1 MRIDEFASAEEQL
14 ALWKLVSD
22 NVWSAIA
29 MQAEQERR
37 AKAEKAAR
45 SKPKRGKRK
54 SSPKAPKPAAPKSA
68 TPAKPNAADTDSK
81 TQQQAAV
88 AQQPVNPASVQ
99 PRGPYGATAVQPR
112 APIQPIAP
120 VTTSAATPQ
129 VQQPVPKQQKPRIM
143 ARAGG
148 MTV

>member
-22 NVWSAIA
+22 NVWNAIA
-29 MQAEQERR
+29 TQAEQERR
-37 AKAEKAAR
+37 ARAEKAAR

-54 SSPKAPKPAAPKSA
+54 SSPTAAKPAPPKSP
-68 TPAKPNAADTDSK
+68 TPTKPAADTDSK
-81 TQQQAAV
+81 VQQQATM
-88 AQQPVNPASVQ
+88 AQQPINVAPVQ
-99 PRGPYGATAVQPR
+99 PPGPFGATGVQSR

-120 VTTSAATPQ
+120 VATSGAVPQ

>member
-22 NVWSAIA
+22 NVWTAIA
-29 MQAEQERR
+29 TQAEQERR
-37 AKAEKAAR
+37 FKAEKAAR

-54 SSPKAPKPAAPKSA
+54 SSPKAAKPVPPKSA
-68 TPAKPNAADTDSK
+68 TPAKPNAANTDSK
-81 TQQQAAV
+81 AQQQAAV
-88 AQQPVNPASVQ
+88 AQQPINPAPVQ
-99 PRGPYGATAVQPR
+99 PRGPYGATGAQPR

-129 VQQPVPKQQKPRIM
+129 AQQPVPKLQKPRVM

>member
-22 NVWSAIA
+22 NVWAAIA

-54 SSPKAPKPAAPKSA
+54 SAPRAGKPAAPQ
-68 TPAKPNAADTDSK
+68 TPMPAKPTADTDSK
-81 TQQQAAV
+81 AQQQAAV
-88 AQQPVNPASVQ
+88 AQQSVNPAPVQ
-99 PRGPYGATAVQPR
+99 PRGPYGATGFQPR
-112 APIQPIAP
+112 APLQPIAP
-120 VTTSAATPQ
+120 VTTSAATPH
-129 VQQPVPKQQKPRIM
+129 VQQPVPKQQKPRVM